1 LNKRKRGQDTVQA
14 YGDKTPRSKK
24 SPQKESV
31 NRVYKKGKLLGRG
44 GFGSVYAGTRISDGL
59 PVALKYVL
67 KDEEEM
73 HPRKKLSKPKEVGLF
88 EMVNKLS
95 GHPNIL
101 KLYNWFDRP
110 ASYVMAMER
119 PNPCKDLFTYRQDQG
134 IQTDT
139 KEIKLIDFGCGD
151 PLKNTAYTDFSGTP
165 EYLPIEWFQKEKF
178 LAGPGTVWSVGVTLY
193 NLVCGGDPF
202 TSYTS
207 KGMRHVEISAG
218 LSPEIKDFI
227 CCCLRPQA
235 RDRPTLEQLQL
246 HPWILKHF

>member
-1 LNKRKRGQDTVQA
+1 MCFHQ
-14 YGDKTPRSKK
+14 
-24 SPQKESV
+24 
-31 NRVYKKGKLLGRG
+31 
-44 GFGSVYAGTRISDGL
+44 
-59 PVALKYVL
+59 VALKYVL

-134 IQTDT
+134 GVLDEDEARNVTSQLLGALQHCEDQGVVHRDVKPENILIQTDT